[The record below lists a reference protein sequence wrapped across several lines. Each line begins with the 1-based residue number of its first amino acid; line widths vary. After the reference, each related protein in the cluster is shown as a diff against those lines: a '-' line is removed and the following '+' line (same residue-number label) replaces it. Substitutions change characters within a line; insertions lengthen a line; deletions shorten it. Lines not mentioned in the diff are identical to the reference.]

1 MTMNATLGWD
11 SGARNLHPRVF
22 LKPDAFGR
30 RPSARS
36 PNFKLHAYVGA
47 DPVNFTDPSGL
58 NRKKPDIPPK
68 QDGGGTTIT
77 VTGSRAD
84 QALRDTLVM
93 LNRIETH
100 EFLHARMGSNGEA
113 SSD

>member
-77 VTGSRAD
+77 VTGSRRPAWETRSSCST
-84 QALRDTLVM
+84 ASKLTNSFTL
-93 LNRIETH
+93 E
-100 EFLHARMGSNGEA
+100 
-113 SSD
+113 